1 MMAEPPVLA
10 GGLKVTEAWP
20 LPAVAAPMVGAAGT
34 TALTLK
40 VRLTVCAAAKLALPA
55 WSAFMVQ
62 LPAVTKVK
70 APPDV
75 IVHTPVVEEVKVTV
89 ALDVAVAVNVGLVQ
103 KACVPGS
110 AKVIVWVAVGVT
122 ALDAAEAGL
131 VPAPLVAVTVKV

>member
-62 LPAVTKVK
+62 LPTVTKVK

-89 ALDVAVAVNVGLVQ
+89 ALEVAVAVNVGLVP

>member
-1 MMAEPPVLA
+1 MMGEPPVLA

-55 WSAFMVQ
+55 WSAFTVQ
-62 LPAVTKVK
+62 FPAVTKVK

-75 IVHTPVVEEVKVTV
+75 IVHTPVVEEVKVTA
-89 ALDVAVAVNVGLVQ
+89 ALDVAVAVNVGLVA
-103 KACVPGS
+103 KVCVPGS

-122 ALDAAEAGL
+122 ALDAAEAGP

>member
-20 LPAVAAPMVGAAGT
+20 VPAVAVPMVGAAGT

-40 VRLTVCAAAKLALPA
+40 VWLTVCAAAKLGFPA
-55 WSAFMVQ
+55 WSALIVQ
-62 LPAVTKVK
+62 FPAVTKGK

-75 IVHTPVVEEVKVTV
+75 IVHTPVVEEVKVTA
-89 ALDVAVAVNVGLVQ
+89 ALDVAVAVNVGLVP

-110 AKVIVWVAVGVT
+110 AKVIVWLATGVT
-122 ALDAAEAGL
+122 ALDTAEAGP
-131 VPAPLVAVTVKV
+131 VPAPLVAVTVKA

>member
-10 GGLKVTEAWP
+10 GGLKVTEAGP
-20 LPAVAAPMVGAAGT
+20 LPAVAAPMVGAAGP

-89 ALDVAVAVNVGLVQ
+89 ALDVAVAVNVGLVP